1 MKTNFRTCDAWVIQ
15 AKESLMFCGNVVNP
29 NELYGSFDGVHF
41 ITEARAT
48 ASGVYPSMVILNN
61 GSKWVRICPTKIS
74 TFLLEAIRQHR
85 IQVWKIKSK
94 AEKQAEFAK
103 RQEKVMYNR
112 AFNDNC
118 KSCIRRF
125 KGKGIG
131 RGAGDSPIVLS
142 HEYQIASQEIYGGQI
157 DMNGKIKFMNNKM
170 AQYMDGNTT
179 DGYRPLNPQFPVKS
193 GKR

>member
-1 MKTNFRTCDAWVIQ
+1 MKTNFRTCNAWVIQ
-15 AKESLMFCGNVVNP
+15 AKESVTFCGNTVNSG
-29 NELYGSFDGVHF
+29 ELYGSFDGVHF

-74 TFLLEAIRQHR
+74 VFLLDAIHQHR

-94 AEKQAEFAK
+94 SEKQAESAK
-103 RQEKVMYNR
+103 RREAAIYHS
-112 AFNDNC
+112 AFNENC
-118 KSCIRRF
+118 NSRVRRF

-131 RGAGDSPIVLS
+131 HGNGETSTAPS
-142 HEYQIASQEIYGGQI
+142 HEYLVASHEIYGGQI
-157 DMNGKIKFMNNKM
+157 DVNGRIRFMDNKM

-179 DGYRPLNPQFPVKS
+179 EGYRPLEPQFPVKS